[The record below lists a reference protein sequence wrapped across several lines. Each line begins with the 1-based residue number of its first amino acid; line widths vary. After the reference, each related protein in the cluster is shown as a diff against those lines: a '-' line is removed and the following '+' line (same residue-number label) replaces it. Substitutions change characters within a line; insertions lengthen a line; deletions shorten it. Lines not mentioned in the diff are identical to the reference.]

1 MFFLKRDILIFM
13 KKGIIM
19 LNAFASSEGQ
29 EYQVSRFMEEFSK
42 LGIETQ
48 SIRNIGSVYIEEN
61 GSIISNLPEA
71 DFILYL
77 DKDIHI
83 ATLLEKYGY
92 KLFNTARSIAVSDDK
107 MDTYIALTKSGIN
120 MPVTVPAP
128 LCYNLKIDDHEFISY
143 VLGKLGLPMVVKEC
157 YGSFGKQVH
166 LVESVEQL
174 IDVRKSMIDRKHL
187 YQQFI
192 GSSYGFDTRVIVIG
206 GKAFAWFKR
215 FNTADFRSNIEL
227 GGSGEI
233 CELSD
238 EYRECAEKA
247 ANMLNLQYC
256 GIDLLRG
263 SNGEPV
269 LCEVNSNAF
278 FRGIERVTGKNVAKA
293 YCELIN
299 SKI

>member
-1 MFFLKRDILIFM
+1 
-13 KKGIIM
+13 M

-29 EYQVSRFMEEFSK
+29 EYQINRFTEEFSK
-42 LGIETQ
+42 LSVEI
-48 SIRNIGSVYIEEN
+48 SVVRNIGSVYIDED
-61 GSIISNLPEA
+61 GSIVSNLPKA

-83 ATLLEKYGY
+83 ATLLEKCGY
-92 KLFNTARSIAVSDDK
+92 KLFNSARSIALSDDK
-107 MDTYIALTKSGIN
+107 MDTYITLTNSGIN

-128 LCYNLKIDDHEFISY
+128 LCYNLNVDDHDFITY
-143 VLGKLGLPMVVKEC
+143 VLGKLGLPMVMKEC

-166 LVESVEQL
+166 LVETKEQL
-174 IDVRKSMIDRKHL
+174 ITVRINMIDRKHL

-206 GKAFAWFKR
+206 GKVYAWFKR
-215 FNTADFRSNIEL
+215 FNNTDFRSNIEL

-233 CELSD
+233 CELSED
-238 EYRECAEKA
+238 YRECAEKA
-247 ANMLNLQYC
+247 ASILNLEYC
-256 GIDLLRG
+256 GVDLLHGRD
-263 SNGEPV
+263 GEPV

-293 YCELIN
+293 YCELIK